1 MLKLGVVLTAIL
13 LASCAKS
20 PTPPEPEIATKAT
33 GEAPLA
39 SPSKAAPSESA
50 TQVLTDEQAALIFDS
65 PVLDIDGKETT
76 LASYRGTSLLLV
88 NVASECGF
96 TPQYEQLQELQQRY
110 GEKGFTVIGFPS
122 NQFGGQEPGTSE
134 EIVAFGKEHYGVEFP
149 LMQKLQPNGEGR
161 HPIYK
166 GLIQTT
172 DADGKAGDVQ
182 WNFEKFLISKDGKS
196 ITRFR
201 SKVAPTDPALVKILE
216 SGL

>member
-1 MLKLGVVLTAIL
+1 MLKLGTFLSAVL
-13 LASCAKS
+13 LAGCAKS
-20 PTPPEPEIATKAT
+20 PAPAEPEIATKASD
-33 GEAPLA
+33 EPLA
-39 SPSKAAPSESA
+39 ANPPKAAPSKAA
-50 TQVLTDEQAALIFDS
+50 TQVLTDEQALLIFDS
-65 PVLDIDGKETT
+65 PVSDIDGKETT
-76 LASYRGTSLLLV
+76 LASYRGTQLLLV

-96 TPQYEQLQELQQRY
+96 TPQYKQLQELQERY

-122 NQFGGQEPGTSE
+122 NQFGGQEPGTPE

-161 HPIYK
+161 HPIYS
-166 GLIQTT
+166 GLTQIADT
-172 DADGKAGDVQ
+172 DGEAGDVK

-201 SKVAPTDPALVKILE
+201 SKVSPTDPALIKILE